1 MPCSYHVRLQ
11 FYEQASDPVSYY
23 GLVLIL
29 LFNFLVIV
37 VVLSVDVVHV
47 HYTIFCG
54 MGCSVFV
61 LIVES
66 VWFQCFT
73 TTTQTHACTEF
84 QSVSIKLISFVINR
98 RNTSSPYD
106 ITFNP

>member
-29 LFNFLVIV
+29 LFNFLVIA
-37 VVLSVDVVHV
+37 VLSVHV
-47 HYTIFCG
+47 HCTIFCG
-54 MGCSVFV
+54 IGCSVFV
-61 LIVES
+61 LVVES
-66 VWFQCFT
+66 VWFRCFT
-73 TTTQTHACTEF
+73 TTTHACTEF